1 MISPEKFSYPSI
13 MEFLFMGQWASTEA
27 VLVLLSVGVFVAIF
41 LYDGFLYL
49 RNVLHVF
56 WPKKDTETPLEPE
69 TIWVMTAMPVVAE
82 NIQADGENI
91 QKPEETPEQKEEESP
106 VNEES
111 PINNDDLMEIN
122 IGGDI
127 GEVTPKPEATTP
139 QEEKTEESILPLELA
154 IETPPA
160 QAEESPLITADESS
174 LVGEPAPIVESIPEE
189 AVTEPSAPT
198 PQEEPEVIPEE
209 ISSEPTTEQEPLPTP
224 EATTE
229 NKEES
234 PRTNHT
240 ETLFALVN
248 NVRTLIA
255 RGQTLEAR
263 GLIIQWL
270 ALDKENRELNL
281 MLALLYE
288 QDHHFEK
295 AEYIYKDLALT
306 YPNDIEILEK
316 LGNVLIIERRYEI
329 ALEMYK
335 KILGLTGET
344 EGTLYILTHLSSELG
359 QHELAYTYGKRY
371 QKQWPNNPEI
381 LTIISQMEVAL
392 GKRQDAIQTLIKL
405 KNLTPYNQEIADMI
419 QKLVLEEELA
429 GNFGGEKVQ

>member
-56 WPKKDTETPLEPE
+56 WPKKGAETPLEPE

-82 NIQADGENI
+82 NIQTDVEDV

-106 VNEES
+106 ANEES

-127 GEVTPKPEATTP
+127 GEVTPESGAT
-139 QEEKTEESILPLELA
+139 TEESILPPELA

-160 QAEESPLITADESS
+160 QAEESPLIAADESS
-174 LVGEPAPIVESIPEE
+174 LVGEPAPIVEAIPEE
-189 AVTEPSAPT
+189 AVTEVSDPVL
-198 PQEEPEVIPEE
+198 QEEPEATTEKIIP
-209 ISSEPTTEQEPLPTP
+209 EPTTEQEPLPTSP